1 MDIIDKYLLEILTE
15 DSRCSATEISKQIN
29 LSIPA
34 INKRI
39 AKLRETG
46 VIEKFTV
53 QVNPQKIEKSAQA
66 FIMLV
71 VDQYSQINELIDF
84 VNKKKNIVD
93 CYAITGEY
101 DYLLKLYAKDIE
113 ELESILLELKGKNCV
128 SKSHTI
134 FALMEHKHS
143 PGPLPT

>member
-1 MDIIDKYLLEILTE
+1 MDVIDAQLLEILAE
-15 DSRCSATEISKQIN
+15 DSRCTATELSKQIN

-39 AKLRETG
+39 ARLRETG
-46 VIEKFTV
+46 VIEKFTI
-53 QVNPQKIEKSAQA
+53 QVSSRKIDKSALA
-66 FIMLV
+66 FVLLV
-71 VDQYSQINELIDF
+71 VEQYSQIGELMEF
-84 VNKKKNIVD
+84 VNQNRSIVD
-93 CYAITGEY
+93 CYAVTGEY

-113 ELESILLELKGKNCV
+113 ELESILLELKSQRCV

-143 PGPLPT
+143 PGPLPM

>member
-1 MDIIDKYLLEILTE
+1 MDIIDAQLLEILTE
-15 DSRCSATEISKQIN
+15 DSRCTATELSNQIN

-39 AKLRETG
+39 ARLRESG
-46 VIEKFTV
+46 VIEKFTI
-53 QVNPQKIEKSAQA
+53 QVSPKKIDKSALA
-66 FIMLV
+66 FVLLV
-71 VDQYSQINELIDF
+71 VEKYSQISELMEF
-84 VNKKKNIVD
+84 VNLNRSIVD
-93 CYAITGEY
+93 CYAVTGEY

-113 ELESILLELKGKNCV
+113 ELESILLELKGQRCV

-143 PGPLPT
+143 PGPLPM